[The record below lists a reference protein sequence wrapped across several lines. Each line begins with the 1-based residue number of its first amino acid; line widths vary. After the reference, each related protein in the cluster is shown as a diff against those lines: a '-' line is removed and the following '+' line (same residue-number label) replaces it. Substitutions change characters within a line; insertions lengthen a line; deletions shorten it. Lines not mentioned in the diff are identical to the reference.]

1 MQSEEE
7 REKLG
12 RKKKQPEP
20 QRHMG
25 PYCKTSLAY
34 RKLEPQKEK
43 KEKEEI
49 NIKIE
54 WLKSQIK

>member
-1 MQSEEE
+1 
-7 REKLG
+7 
-12 RKKKQPEP
+12 
-20 QRHMG
+20 MG
-25 PYCKTSLAY
+25 PYCKTSVAY